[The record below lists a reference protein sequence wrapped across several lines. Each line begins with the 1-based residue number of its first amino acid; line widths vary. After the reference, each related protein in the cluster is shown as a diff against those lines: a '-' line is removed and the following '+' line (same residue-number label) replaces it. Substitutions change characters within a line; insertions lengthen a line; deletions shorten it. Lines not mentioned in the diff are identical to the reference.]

1 MANLTTKQVKSRGQ
15 KLQDKMIDLQYDL
28 ALLKDEIEEEIDN
41 IVPYENRDDLTE
53 AQEERKEYLEMA
65 YDSLNYAIDNL
76 ESAIS
81 DLNEM
86 LD

>member
-1 MANLTTKQVKSRGQ
+1 MANLTKKQVKSRGQ
-15 KLQDKMIDLQYDL
+15 KLQDKIYDLQYEL
-28 ALLKDEIEEEIDN
+28 ELLRDEIEEEIDS

-65 YDSLNYAIDNL
+65 FDSLNYAIDNL
-76 ESAIS
+76 ENAQS

>member
-15 KLQDKMIDLQYDL
+15 KLQDKMYDLQYEL
-28 ALLKDEIEEEIDN
+28 ELLRDEIEEEIDS
-41 IVPYENRDDLTE
+41 IEPYENRDDLTE

-65 YDSLNYAIDNL
+65 FDCLNYAIDNL
-76 ESAIS
+76 ESAGS